1 MILKKIPSVF
11 SFNKWVCD
19 YLNIGEVRQS
29 QLAWHFCTWIWLKTF
44 ERLLAL
50 VLRGEGQSG
59 CLPLL
64 TQSARDRPAPPV
76 STQVCSYVGVCFVV
90 AIFNTWNY
98 SIWTLKSKPNIF
110 FFNWHLSGKN
120 KGRQEDRKARKEEGG
135 REDVKG
141 MKYNFPYIGGNFQMC
156 F

>member
-11 SFNKWVCD
+11 SFNKRVCD
-19 YLNIGEVRQS
+19 YLNVGKVRQS
-29 QLAWHFCTWIWLKTF
+29 QLAWHFCTWIWLKII

-50 VLRGEGQSG
+50 VLKGEGQSG

-64 TQSARDRPAPPV
+64 MQSARDRPAPPV

-98 SIWTLKSKPNIF
+98 SIWTLKSKSNISS
-110 FFNWHLSGKN
+110 LTDICLERTK
-120 KGRQEDRKARKEEGG
+120 EDRKARKEEG
-135 REDVKG
+135 RE
-141 MKYNFPYIGGNFQMC
+141 GGCEGNEIQLSIYWGKFSSV
-156 F
+156 FLV